1 MFDDIFA
8 GEPRDKFYDIIFNA
22 NRNIVANELDKIL
35 AELANLREIV
45 AQKGMSEAEIFTF
58 SANNANLIESGLN
71 DIYIGVVGEILS
83 QNE

>member
-1 MFDDIFA
+1 MFDDIFG

-35 AELANLREIV
+35 SELVILREIV
-45 AQKGMSEAEIFTF
+45 SQKGVSDADIFTF
-58 SANNANLIESGLN
+58 SATNTDIVESGLN
-71 DIYIGVVGEILS
+71 DVYIGVVGDILS